1 MTEQENKKLLQDIEA
16 IIDRKLCNPK
26 TTCPIGLTET
36 DALKWQ
42 GMLKVAGIVGVAAA
56 WTVVAAIATGFVAAL
71 WAGFRHFINLGVVTQ

>member
-1 MTEQENKKLLQDIEA
+1 MTEQENEKLLQDIEQL
-16 IIDRKLCNPK
+16 IDRKWCDAKN
-26 TTCPIGLTET
+26 TCPLGLTET

-71 WAGFRHFINLGVVTQ
+71 WAGFRHFVDMGSLR

>member
-1 MTEQENKKLLQDIEA
+1 MTENEKLLQDIEQL
-16 IIDRKLCNPK
+16 IDRKLCDAK
-26 TTCPIGLTET
+26 TNCPLGLTET

-71 WAGFRHFINLGVVTQ
+71 WAGFRHFVDMGSLR